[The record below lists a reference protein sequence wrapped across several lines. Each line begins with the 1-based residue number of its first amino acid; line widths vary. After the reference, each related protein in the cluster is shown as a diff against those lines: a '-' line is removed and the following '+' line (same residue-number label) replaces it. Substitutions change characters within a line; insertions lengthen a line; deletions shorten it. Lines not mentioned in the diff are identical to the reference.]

1 MPKNDQISVNDKL
14 PKIILGGNIFGWS
27 VDEPTSFKLLDYSLE
42 QGFNAVDTADIYSFW
57 GDGNKGGESESIIGK
72 WMAQRSNRSQ
82 VIVHTKGGFQNSP
95 GEFVNANQSEKY
107 LTKAVEASLK
117 RLNTDYID
125 LYYVH
130 QDDQVTPPEETLG
143 TLQKL
148 MQQGKILDI
157 GISNIEPD
165 RLIQSLE
172 ISKQENLPRYN
183 YLQTLYN
190 LYDRSEYEDKYQK
203 LCVENDINVFSYY
216 SLAHGFLTGKYRSK
230 EDLSKSPARKEG
242 VSGYLNAKG
251 LSILAVLDDLA
262 EKYQAKPAHIALA
275 WISKQKGLVAPV
287 ASATNIAQINDLIS
301 ASKIELSISDVLL
314 LNACSS

>member
-1 MPKNDQISVNDKL
+1 MSKNDGIITNMKL
-14 PKIILGGNIFGWS
+14 PEIVLGGNVFGWS
-27 VDEPTSFKLLDYSLE
+27 VDEPSSFNILDHALNH
-42 QGFNAVDTADIYSFW
+42 GINTIDTADIYSFW
-57 GDGNKGGESESIIGK
+57 VDGNKGGESESIIGK

-82 VIVHTKGGFQNSP
+82 VIVHTKGGFQNSH
-95 GEFVNANQSEKY
+95 GEFENANQGEKY

-130 QDDQVTPPEETLG
+130 QDDQTTPPEETLG

-148 MQQGKILDI
+148 IQQGKILEI

-165 RLIQSLE
+165 RLIQSLK

-190 LYDRSEYEDKYQK
+190 LYDRSEYEGKYQK
-203 LCVENDINVFSYY
+203 FCVENDINVFSYY

-230 EDLSKSPARKEG
+230 EDLNKSPARKEG

-262 EKYQAKPAHIALA
+262 EKYKAKPAHIALA

>member
-1 MPKNDQISVNDKL
+1 MPKNDQISINDKL
-14 PKIILGGNIFGWS
+14 PKIILGGNVFGWS
-27 VDEPTSFKLLDYSLE
+27 VDEPTSFKLLDYSIE
-42 QGFNAVDTADIYSFW
+42 QGLNAIDTADIYSFW

-95 GEFVNANQSEKY
+95 GEFENANQSEKY

-165 RLIQSLE
+165 RLIQFLE
-172 ISKQENLPRYN
+172 ISKQESLPKYN

-203 LCVENDINVFSYY
+203 FCVENDINVLSYY

-230 EDLSKSPARKEG
+230 EDLSKSPTRKEG

-275 WISKQKGLVAPV
+275 WISKQKGLVAPI

-314 LNACSS
+314 LNTCSS